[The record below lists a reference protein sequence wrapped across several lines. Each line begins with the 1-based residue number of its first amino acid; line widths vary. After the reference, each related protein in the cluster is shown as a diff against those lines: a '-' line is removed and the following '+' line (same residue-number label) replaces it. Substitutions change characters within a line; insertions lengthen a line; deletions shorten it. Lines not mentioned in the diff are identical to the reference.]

1 MRPRSRSV
9 RRCERGLSLAVV
21 VAMSMTMVVLILGL
35 VVDGGRQLAAQ
46 QEAEA
51 IAQRA
56 ARSGVDASA
65 AGELLGRVDHAAADR
80 AASRVLA
87 ESGVPGATLAAAGR
101 LRVTTSVQKPTVF
114 LSVIGIGTVTGTGEA
129 EARLL
134 PARP

>member
-1 MRPRSRSV
+1 
-9 RRCERGLSLAVV
+9 
-21 VAMSMTMVVLILGL
+21 MTMVVLILGL